1 MREEAQHPVT
11 LAFRDGAVERAY
23 AAELAAGARREFR
36 IVVALS
42 IVIWACSGL
51 IDPMMTGGGDNMRVT
66 EWIRYAVVT
75 PALLAVFA
83 CGFLPPA
90 RFARIWQLALATG
103 VASVLTSAWLMS
115 TLIPDP
121 GRYDFRYV
129 IMGVTLVGVAGY
141 TGFSLRF
148 VTASAVCLA
157 GSTGAVAAVS
167 ARWGFE
173 GAGTMTLFWMFATNA
188 LGMLAAYNL
197 EQFKRRAFVYRR
209 LLDRE
214 RARAEVLVENM
225 LPGPIAERLKAKP
238 GRIADHIGEITV
250 LFADIVGFTPLS
262 ERLPPAELVALLDE
276 IFSGFDDLAKR
287 HGLEKIK
294 TIGDAYMVVGGAPTA
309 RPDHAVAVAAMA
321 LEMNDLV
328 AARTTNEGARLAL
341 RIGIHSGPAVAGV
354 IGKQK
359 YTYDLWGDTVN
370 TASRMESH
378 GVPGEI
384 QVTQETRDLLD
395 GCYRLE
401 PRGVLQIKGKGEMPT
416 FFLKGPRA
424 PTP

>member
-1 MREEAQHPVT
+1 
-11 LAFRDGAVERAY
+11 
-23 AAELAAGARREFR
+23 
-36 IVVALS
+36 
-42 IVIWACSGL
+42 
-51 IDPMMTGGGDNMRVT
+51 
-66 EWIRYAVVT
+66 
-75 PALLAVFA
+75 
-83 CGFLPPA
+83 
-90 RFARIWQLALATG
+90 
-103 VASVLTSAWLMS
+103 
-115 TLIPDP
+115 
-121 GRYDFRYV
+121 
-129 IMGVTLVGVAGY
+129 
-141 TGFSLRF
+141 
-148 VTASAVCLA
+148 
-157 GSTGAVAAVS
+157 
-167 ARWGFE
+167 
-173 GAGTMTLFWMFATNA
+173 MFATNA
-188 LGMLAAYNL
+188 LGMVAAYNL

-214 RARAEVLVENM
+214 RARAELLLENM
-225 LPGPIAERLKAKP
+225 LPGPIAERLEAKP

-309 RPDHAVAVAAMA
+309 RLDHAVAVAAMA

-328 AARTTNEGARLAL
+328 AARATNDGAPLAL

-378 GVPGEI
+378 GVAGEI
-384 QVTQETRDLLD
+384 QVTQETRDLLE
-395 GCYRLE
+395 GRYLLE
-401 PRGVLQIKGKGEMPT
+401 PRGVLPIKGKGEMPT
-416 FFLKGPRA
+416 FFLKGPRVLA
-424 PTP
+424 P